1 MKLDKKRGIF
11 FSDTWR
17 CIFILDPWF
26 AGSSNQGVNK
36 WRFLL
41 QCLEDLDQGLRKMN
55 SRLFVVRGQ
64 PADALPSL
72 FKQWNINYLSFEEDP
87 EPFGKVRDQNI
98 TAMCKENGIKVV
110 TEKIHT
116 LFDLEK

>member
-1 MKLDKKRGIF
+1 
-11 FSDTWR
+11 
-17 CIFILDPWF
+17 
-26 AGSSNQGVNK
+26 
-36 WRFLL
+36 
-41 QCLEDLDQGLRKMN
+41 MN

-110 TEKIHT
+110 TEKSHT